1 MRNSLYTA
9 IVTNAGISSIP
20 QQDPIYPSFGGRPKE
35 GGVMSPVGVTGSATL
50 AFIFDAIA
58 KQTKRA
64 HRGTPNKPKGG
75 QSEIRTRGR
84 LPFNGFQDRLF
95 RPLRHLSN
103 VQCTKRQY
111 STAFGNLQHRTHINS
126 VVRRQSRFVHPKN
139 DEKEDSQPRSV
150 AKHRIV
156 NQKTTPAPR

>member
-1 MRNSLYTA
+1 MKLRQQHSVSNTHA
-9 IVTNAGISSIP
+9 INHL
-20 QQDPIYPSFGGRPKE
+20 RKE
-35 GGVMSPVGVTGSATL
+35 KGLTEKS
-50 AFIFDAIA
+50 
-58 KQTKRA
+58 
-64 HRGTPNKPKGG
+64 NKPKGG

-126 VVRRQSRFVHPKN
+126 VVRDNLDSSIQKRRKRGFPAKIRSETPNRESKN
-139 DEKEDSQPRSV
+139 DASTTLTPFYLNRMPNSAMPEIRPPTWSV
-150 AKHRIV
+150 R
-156 NQKTTPAPR
+156 

>member
-1 MRNSLYTA
+1 MN
-9 IVTNAGISSIP
+9 
-20 QQDPIYPSFGGRPKE
+20 
-35 GGVMSPVGVTGSATL
+35 PVGVTDSATL

-126 VVRRQSRFVHPKN
+126 VVRRQSQFVHPKT
-139 DEKEDSQPRSV
+139 EKEDSQPRSV

>member
-1 MRNSLYTA
+1 MNASLEKLTTA
-9 IVTNAGISSIP
+9 EYLPAGTVPAGIVRVPLFPSIRSGINHL
-20 QQDPIYPSFGGRPKE
+20 QKE
-35 GGVMSPVGVTGSATL
+35 KGLTEKS
-50 AFIFDAIA
+50 
-58 KQTKRA
+58 
-64 HRGTPNKPKGG
+64 NKPKGG

-95 RPLRHLSN
+95 RPLRHMSN

-126 VVRRQSRFVHPKN
+126 VVRRQSRFVHPKT
-139 DEKEDSQPRSV
+139 EKEDSQPRSV